1 MIPVWSD
8 GFRAVECRD
17 CNVVGSDGVLASNHR
32 HGGRLLCGVYSLRN
46 VEAGLE
52 IRLRGVVRI
61 VVLVKRTT

>member
-1 MIPVWSD
+1 MM
-8 GFRAVECRD
+8 GEGAVECGD
-17 CNVVGSDGVLASNHR
+17 CDVVGSGGILVSNHR